1 MSRKPGVLADLAVLW
16 RALPAKRRT
25 QGLSTLLLM
34 LVASIAEILSVAS
47 VVPFLAILTG
57 PERLAEIPMIGD
69 WVAGLTPGPGLV
81 SAAALLFIG
90 LFLISG
96 AVRLQLAWTSYSFAF
111 RTSSD
116 ISVAAFRR
124 IDRQPYEFYISE
136 NSGDIISK
144 FEKINLI
151 TYSVLLGGVQA
162 VTSSVIAAL
171 LIAFLIL
178 IDPVVAIIVAL
189 VVVGS
194 YVLTSL
200 LVQSKLARNSA
211 VIADSWAQRIKRVQ
225 EALGGIRDILLDRSQ
240 GVFER
245 DFERNASR
253 LRQALAINA
262 YISIFPKILVEMV
275 VMTLVGGLAWY
286 FARQPAG
293 IIAAIPTLGALAVG
307 AQRLMPLLQSA
318 YFGWS
323 QFLGSKQSLAE
334 VAELLEMPEPT
345 LEAPPRADWTFDQ
358 VITFTDLSFAY
369 EPGRPVLCDINL
381 SIAKGQRIGIAGES
395 GSGKS
400 TLTDLLLGLFEPTSG
415 SITVDGMPLEGI
427 RRLEWQSQVAH
438 VPQSVYLADD
448 SLAANIAFGVPP
460 EAIDMDLVEQAARAA
475 GIDDT
480 IRALPNGY
488 RTIAGER
495 GARLSGGQ
503 RQRIGV
509 ARALYKRAQVLVL
522 DEATSALD
530 QETAAAVMQSIA
542 DLPADVTVV
551 VIAHQAEM
559 LAACDQ
565 ILCLKAGRI
574 DRIIS
579 PGKHTSTG

>member
-1 MSRKPGVLADLAVLW
+1 MSRKRGVLADLAVLW
-16 RALPAKRRT
+16 RALPAKRRA

-34 LVASIAEILSVAS
+34 FVASIAEILSVAS
-47 VVPFLAILTG
+47 VVPFLAILTA
-57 PERLAEIPMIGD
+57 PDRLADIPVIGD
-69 WVAGLTPGPGLV
+69 WAAGLTPGPGLV

-90 LFLISG
+90 LFLVSG
-96 AVRLQLAWTSYSFAF
+96 AIRLQLAWTSHSFAF

-116 ISVAAFRR
+116 VSAAAFRR

-144 FEKINLI
+144 FEKINII

-162 VTSSVIAAL
+162 ITSSAIAAL

-178 IDPVVAIIVAL
+178 IDPLVAIIAAL

-200 LVQSKLARNSA
+200 LVQPKLARNSV

-240 GVFER
+240 AVFER

-253 LRQALAINA
+253 LQQALAINA

-275 VMTLVGGLAWY
+275 AMILVGGLAWY

-345 LEAPPRADWTFDQ
+345 LEALPRADWTFDQ
-358 VITFTDLSFAY
+358 VITLSDLSFAY
-369 EPGRPVLCDINL
+369 EPGRPVLCGIDL
-381 SIAKGQRIGIAGES
+381 SIAKGQRFGIAGES

-415 SITVDGMPLEGI
+415 SITVDGMRLEGI

-460 EAIDMDLVEQAARAA
+460 EDIDMDLVEQAARAA

-480 IRALPNGY
+480 IRALPGGY
-488 RTIAGER
+488 QTIAGER

-503 RQRIGV
+503 RQRIGI

-530 QETAAAVMQSIA
+530 PETAAAVMQSIA

-551 VIAHQAEM
+551 VIAHQSEM
-559 LAACDQ
+559 LDACDQ
-565 ILCLKAGRI
+565 IICLKAGRI
-574 DRIIS
+574 DRVIS
-579 PGKHTSTG
+579 PEKHISNA